1 MKILLIYAQLY
12 GLTTSNLNKA
22 VRRSIERFPEDFM
35 FQFSKEKFEDLKFHF
50 RTSSWGGTRK
60 LPFALL

>member
-12 GLTTSNLNKA
+12 GLTTSNFNKA
-22 VRRSIERFPEDFM
+22 VRRNIERFPEDFM
-35 FQFSKEKFEDLKFHF
+35 FQLSKEEFENLKFHF
-50 RTSSWGGTRK
+50 GTSSWGGTRK